1 MSYYQEPESHIGDI
15 VKVVLDL
22 SNYATKK
29 KLDHATGVDGSDL
42 PTKKDFI
49 ALKADELVNDPTSLY
64 NLKTNVDDLDVGKS
78 KTILVELK
86 KLSDVVDN

>member
-1 MSYYQEPESHIGDI
+1 MSYYPEPESHIRDK

-49 ALKADELVNDPTSLY
+49 ALKVDKLVYDPTSLY
-64 NLKTNVDDLDVGKS
+64 NLKTNVDDLDVGKY

-86 KLSDVVDN
+86 KLSEVVDN